1 MARRISGQSVV
12 FAAIAAA
19 VLAQSPALTISA
31 DSLRTDLKYLA
42 SDELEGRSTPSRG
55 LDLAADYIAAQFK
68 RAGLEPA
75 AGGTYFQTASLEE
88 FGAQAARF
96 QKSLPPDAPTTM
108 RNVAGI
114 LRGSDPTLRDT
125 YVILSAH
132 YDHLGLVAAGED
144 HVMNG
149 ANDDASGTVSVIE
162 VARALAAL
170 PQHPKRSVLFIT
182 FFGEER
188 GLLGSRY
195 YGQHPLV
202 PPQKTIAHLNLEQVG
217 RTDAS
222 EGTKIKTANLTGFD
236 FSDVSTILTE
246 AAVPAGV
253 RILKDEVS
261 SDRFFARSD
270 NQALADLGIPAHTLS
285 VAYEFP
291 DYHKVSDEWDKIDY
305 ANMADID
312 RAVAL
317 GVLRLA
323 SDAPPPQWNANYAP
337 AARYVEAAKRLH
349 AAE

>member
-19 VLAQSPALTISA
+19 VLAQSPGLTISA

-42 SDELEGRSTPSRG
+42 SDELEGRATPSRG

-68 RAGLEPA
+68 KAGLEPA

-162 VARALAAL
+162 VARALVAL

-202 PPQKTIAHLNLEQVG
+202 PPQKTIAQLNLEQVG
-217 RTDAS
+217 RTDAT

-236 FSDVSTILTE
+236 FSDVSEVLVKA
-246 AAVPAGV
+246 AAVTGV
-253 RILKDEVS
+253 QIVKDES
-261 SDRFFARSD
+261 ASDAFFSRSD
-270 NQALADLGIPAHTLS
+270 NRSLADLGIPAHTLS
-285 VAYEFP
+285 VAYEFA
-291 DYHKVSDEWDKIDY
+291 DYHKPSDEWDKIDY

-323 SDAPPPQWNANYAP
+323 SDAPPPQWNVNYAP